1 MDKLQELLKALSE
14 AADDAAI
21 SDSLSRLE
29 QDELVA
35 AKDEIAARM
44 LGIRDGKIEVNEV
57 GADGKPVS
65 PVEVVK
71 ALRAAHDTITAE
83 LAARAEAARLEAEE
97 MAKATEDL
105 EPAAEET
112 PETEEVEEVEEVEE
126 EEKVPVTAAVRHAAA
141 YLGRVIE
148 EEKNAA
154 QAPNLDI
161 VLTASGPVNRYGTL
175 TDHTTMRDVG
185 RLFAEGYNRVR
196 DKASFIVAERT
207 YPQDRQLGSDPVEN
221 TIRLN
226 DVTSVPAIVAAGG
239 ICAPTQADFSHP
251 VCGMERR
258 PIRDALP
265 AFQMSRGRLRYGP
278 AVSFGD
284 LAEAITIWDVDT
296 DEEPGTAVK
305 ACPAITC
312 EAELE
317 AEVQAI
323 VKCITIGNFQ
333 ARYNPEFFA
342 ANLQALNVAFDAAAE
357 TQLFNQILAG
367 STAATTVDYGKG
379 TVTNVLANLDL
390 LAAGMRGSLRLPQ
403 GVTLDVI
410 LPDWIESAL
419 RSHLVNQPAAYAGQ
433 FDATGAWFAAR
444 NLRPIFSPDISLFS
458 DPDDVTA
465 FPATMPFVIYPNGT
479 WVYGDGG
486 TLDLGVVR
494 DSTLNAT
501 NDLQVFAEGF
511 EVAFKRG
518 CASYRGTIAVDE
530 SVCIE
535 CVAS

>member
-1 MDKLQELLKALSE
+1 MDKLQELLLALSE

-21 SDSLSRLE
+21 GETLSRLE

-35 AKDEIAARM
+35 AKDEIAAKM

-57 GADGKPVS
+57 GADGKAVS
-65 PVEVVK
+65 AVEVVK
-71 ALRAAHDTITAE
+71 ALRAAHDSITAE
-83 LAARAEAARLEAEE
+83 ITSRAEAAKVEAEE

-105 EPAAEET
+105 EPVVEET
-112 PETEEVEEVEEVEE
+112 PEAETEEVEEVE
-126 EEKVPVTAAVRHAAA
+126 EEKVPVTAAVRQAAA
-141 YLGRVIE
+141 YMGRVIE

-161 VLTASGPVNRYGTL
+161 VLTASGPVNRHGTL
-175 TDHTTMRDVG
+175 TDHSTMRDVG
-185 RLFAEGYNRVR
+185 KLFAEGYNRVR
-196 DKASFIVAERT
+196 DKASFIVAERS
-207 YPQDRQLGSDPVEN
+207 YPKDRQLGDDPVEN

-226 DVTSVPAIVAAGG
+226 DVTSLPAIVAAGG

-251 VCGMERR
+251 VCGMQRR

-265 AFQMSRGRLRYGP
+265 TFQMSRGSLRYGP

-284 LAEAITIWDVDT
+284 LATAITVWDVET
-296 DEEPGTAVK
+296 DADPGTAVK
-305 ACPAITC
+305 ACPAIEC
-312 EAELE
+312 EDELTASVE
-317 AEVQAI
+317 AI

-342 ANLQALNVAFDAAAE
+342 ANLQALNVAYDAAAE
-357 TQLFNQILAG
+357 TQLYNAIVAG
-367 STAATTVDYGKG
+367 SSTATTVDYGKG

-390 LAAGMRGSLRLPQ
+390 LAAGMRGSQRLPQ

-433 FDATGAWFAAR
+433 FDATGGWFAAR
-444 NLRPIFSPDISLFS
+444 NLRPIFSPDISLFT
-458 DPDDVTA
+458 DPDDVTD

-479 WVYGDGG
+479 WVFGDGG

-511 EVAFKRG
+511 EVAFLRG
-518 CASYRGTIAVDE
+518 CASYRGTVAVDE
-530 SVCIE
+530 SLCIE
-535 CVAS
+535 CAAS

>member
-1 MDKLQELLKALSE
+1 
-14 AADDAAI
+14 
-21 SDSLSRLE
+21 
-29 QDELVA
+29 
-35 AKDEIAARM
+35 
-44 LGIRDGKIEVNEV
+44 
-57 GADGKPVS
+57 
-65 PVEVVK
+65 
-71 ALRAAHDTITAE
+71 
-83 LAARAEAARLEAEE
+83 
-97 MAKATEDL
+97 
-105 EPAAEET
+105 
-112 PETEEVEEVEEVEE
+112 
-126 EEKVPVTAAVRHAAA
+126 
-141 YLGRVIE
+141 
-148 EEKNAA
+148 
-154 QAPNLDI
+154 
-161 VLTASGPVNRYGTL
+161 
-175 TDHTTMRDVG
+175 
-185 RLFAEGYNRVR
+185 
-196 DKASFIVAERT
+196 
-207 YPQDRQLGSDPVEN
+207 
-221 TIRLN
+221 
-226 DVTSVPAIVAAGG
+226 
-239 ICAPTQADFSHP
+239 
-251 VCGMERR
+251 MERR

-419 RSHLVNQPAAYAGQ
+419 RSHLVNQPAHYAGQ
-433 FDATGAWFAAR
+433 FDATGGWFAAR

-465 FPATMPFVIYPNGT
+465 VPATMPFVIYPNGT

-494 DSTLNAT
+494 DLTNAT

-511 EVAFKRG
+511 EVALKRG
-518 CASYRGTIAVDE
+518 CALPGHHRRRVGLYRCAQLMAQ
-530 SVCIE
+530 SPRQRSRS
-535 CVAS
+535 ASGVTARRLRFIQEVEGPAAGSSSPAQHVSPQPVPVLCC

>member
-21 SDSLSRLE
+21 SETLSRLE

-35 AKDEIAARM
+35 AKNEIAARM
-44 LGIRDGKIEVNEV
+44 LGIADGKIEVNEV

-71 ALRAAHDTITAE
+71 ALRAAHDTIAAE
-83 LAARAEAARLEAEE
+83 LTARAEIAAKEAEE
-97 MAKATEDL
+97 LASAIADL

-112 PETEEVEEVEEVEE
+112 PEVEEVEEVEE
-126 EEKVPVTAAVRHAAA
+126 EEKVPVTAAVRNAAA

-148 EEKNAA
+148 EEKAAA

-175 TDHTTMRDVG
+175 SDHTTMRDIG

-196 DKASFIVAERT
+196 DKASFVVAERT

-226 DVTSVPAIVAAGG
+226 DVTSIPAVVAAGG
-239 ICAPTQADFSHP
+239 ICAPAQVDFSHP

-284 LAEAITIWDVDT
+284 LADAITVWDVDT
-296 DEEPGTAVK
+296 DADPGTAVK

-312 EAELE
+312 ESELE

-342 ANLQALNVAFDAAAE
+342 ANLQALSVAFDAAAE
-357 TQLFNQILAG
+357 AQLYNQIVAG
-367 STAATTVDYGKG
+367 STMATTVDYGKG

-390 LAAGMRGSLRLPQ
+390 LAAGMRGSLRLPRS
-403 GVTLDVI
+403 VTLDVI
-410 LPDWIESAL
+410 LPDWIEAAL

-433 FDATGAWFAAR
+433 FDAVGGWFAAR

-458 DPDDVTA
+458 DPDDVTS
-465 FPATMPFVIYPNGT
+465 FPTSMPFVIYPNGT

-518 CASYRGTIAVDE
+518 CASYTGTIAVDE